1 MEKKRKILYSEAPD
15 RILNQ
20 TFSKKEFNMDLTE
33 IFCAIDDYC
42 TQQKINWN
50 VKILSPVVRKRNR
63 KFQLSLSEVA
73 TIVVYFHLSHYREFK
88 NYYLIEIK
96 KNLKSEFPK
105 AVSYNRFV
113 ELMPNALCVIAS
125 FLSNTRMGKCSGI
138 SFIDSTILKVCDNRR
153 IHSHKVFKAVSYTH

>member
-1 MEKKRKILYSEAPD
+1 MEKKSKKLVLRSA
-15 RILNQ
+15 RSILNQ

-73 TIVVYFHLSHYREFK
+73 TIVVYFHLSHYREF
-88 NYYLIEIK
+88 
-96 KNLKSEFPK
+96 
-105 AVSYNRFV
+105 
-113 ELMPNALCVIAS
+113 
-125 FLSNTRMGKCSGI
+125 
-138 SFIDSTILKVCDNRR
+138 
-153 IHSHKVFKAVSYTH
+153 

>member
-88 NYYLIEIK
+88 
-96 KNLKSEFPK
+96 
-105 AVSYNRFV
+105 
-113 ELMPNALCVIAS
+113 
-125 FLSNTRMGKCSGI
+125 
-138 SFIDSTILKVCDNRR
+138 
-153 IHSHKVFKAVSYTH
+153 

>member
-1 MEKKRKILYSEAPD
+1 
-15 RILNQ
+15 
-20 TFSKKEFNMDLTE
+20 MDLTS

-50 VKILSPVVRKRNR
+50 GKILSPVAGKRNR

-113 ELMPNALCVIAS
+113 ELMPNVLAVIAS
-125 FLSNTRMGKCSGI
+125 FLSNTCMGNVPEYRSL
-138 SFIDSTILKVCDNRR
+138 ILQFSKYATTEES
-153 IHSHKVFKAVSYTH
+153 ILIKYLKTLHKEGNQAQAGFTALNCI